1 MLLQVC
7 VSLLGTWN
15 GKGTEVW
22 TSQSNLLQVII
33 SIQGKMATCY
43 GQKDKTTTNFMYSWK
58 YRGTLKPF
66 IKLDCKFSSSVVLS
80 MPDLD
85 IPSNLRVMILGLILV
100 SEPYFNEAGY
110 ERQKGTQQGR
120 ENSRMYNEM
129 VVLKL
134 IQAMAKV
141 IQAPPDIFK
150 KEIIQHFH
158 KKAFK

>member
-1 MLLQVC
+1 MKILYNAWWWH
-7 VSLLGTWN
+7 G
-15 GKGTEVW
+15 
-22 TSQSNLLQVII
+22 
-33 SIQGKMATCY
+33 SI
-43 GQKDKTTTNFMYSWK
+43 
-58 YRGTLKPF
+58 
-66 IKLDCKFSSSVVLS
+66 LS
-80 MPDLD
+80 CA
-85 IPSNLRVMILGLILV
+85 GLILV

-150 KEIIQHFH
+150 KEIIHHFH
-158 KKAFK
+158 VKAAR

>member
-1 MLLQVC
+1 MVVFELDWIV
-7 VSLLGTWN
+7 VSTIDVN
-15 GKGTEVW
+15 V
-22 TSQSNLLQVII
+22 S
-33 SIQGKMATCY
+33 
-43 GQKDKTTTNFMYSWK
+43 TNIYH
-58 YRGTLKPF
+58 
-66 IKLDCKFSSSVVLS
+66 I
-80 MPDLD
+80 
-85 IPSNLRVMILGLILV
+85 ILGLILV

-158 KKAFK
+158 KRAFK